1 MIIKVTTNLT
11 FLLSRLTEQIE
22 TKKPVWRLEGLE
34 LVASLSR
41 LLRLLV
47 DYRQELRCRAIT
59 TTTTTTTTTSSSL
72 QSRPEKITEVDDS
85 LLMCTYTLLRFFQD
99 DALNSSSFSSLN
111 SNRRSIMLRYVDRLA
126 SLHKL
131 QGNYTEAA
139 FTLKLHAD
147 QLSWSNGS
155 SGALSSSSECSRKE
169 ALSETI
175 LEYFER
181 GQCWEEGLA
190 VCKQLAA
197 VYETNYAYAKLAAV
211 LKRNAHFLERIL
223 SVGNNNTASPGS
235 SQQPAQH
242 SRTDSEYFRV
252 SFYGL
257 GFASFLQN
265 STFIYRGRPYEKLAD
280 FTGRLQREFPAAQL
294 LTKSGSFPT
303 DESITESYSQC
314 KC

>member
-1 MIIKVTTNLT
+1 M
-11 FLLSRLTEQIE
+11 
-22 TKKPVWRLEGLE
+22 
-34 LVASLSR
+34 ASLSR

-59 TTTTTTTTTSSSL
+59 TTTTTTSSSL
-72 QSRPEKITEVDDS
+72 QSKPEKITEVDDS

-155 SGALSSSSECSRKE
+155 SSGALSSSSSSECSRKE

-190 VCKQLAA
+190 VCKELAA
-197 VYETNYAYAKLAAV
+197 VYEANYAYAKLAAV
-211 LKRNAHFLERIL
+211 LRRNAHFLERIL
-223 SVGNNNTASPGS
+223 SVGNNTASPGS
-235 SQQPAQH
+235 NQQPQH

-314 KC
+314 KCC